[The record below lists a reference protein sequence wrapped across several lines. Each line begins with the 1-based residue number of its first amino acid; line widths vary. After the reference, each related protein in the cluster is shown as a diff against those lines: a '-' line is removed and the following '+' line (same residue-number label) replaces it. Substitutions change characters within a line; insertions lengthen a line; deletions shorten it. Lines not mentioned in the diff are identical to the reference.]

1 LEVVELALEHAQAII
16 DAVAVV
22 LARSAC
28 LARASATRMLD
39 RRASPANPELSNSIA
54 KAGLDW

>member
-22 LARSAC
+22 LARSAVS
-28 LARASATRMLD
+28 LGLQ
-39 RRASPANPELSNSIA
+39 RRECWIDGLRQRTESWSNSIP